1 MRASGAPI
9 WAGSARHRRGN
20 VPSAFA
26 VVIGMPARILRDQA
40 LHTTRSARMMPA
52 MRRSV
57 VRLGVILAALT
68 LFGPLQA
75 SAPVA
80 PTPVSLAPLDT
91 NLVARVDLTGIQHS
105 PLIEALRSAYHR
117 ELGIVETLMG
127 LFVGF
132 VPQDVASAWLFAS
145 EPHRG
150 VLLLEGAFSA
160 EDIANKLARFDGL
173 ETREVA
179 GVRHVSRMVETRN
192 GRVTVFAV
200 LSDRLLALG
209 DEQAMG
215 RLFAAWRG
223 ELKTL
228 PSTEPALQRVAG
240 ANGHLSA
247 TLRDPASWP
256 ELDAQAA
263 ELIDQTWLQ
272 AQFTDDLRI
281 ELDLHAVDALAAEA
295 LENIIRGWLLIEQ
308 RNPELRSRPTLLN
321 GLESAQL
328 TRQERVVQLAVEL
341 TGEQI
346 AQGLASQGAPGRQD
360 PSNAPSVESAPAGP

>member
-1 MRASGAPI
+1 MQVINAHHPALRQ
-9 WAGSARHRRGN
+9 RR
-20 VPSAFA
+20 
-26 VVIGMPARILRDQA
+26 PARIMPTMRLSFLR
-40 LHTTRSARMMPA
+40 LSA
-52 MRRSV
+52 
-57 VRLGVILAALT
+57 ILTALT
-68 LFGPLQA
+68 LSGPLQA

-80 PTPVSLAPLDT
+80 PSPTSLAPLDT
-91 NLVARVDLTGIQHS
+91 NLVAHVDLTGIQRS
-105 PLIEALRSAYHR
+105 PLIETLRGTYHR

-145 EPHRG
+145 EPQRG
-150 VLLLEGAFSA
+150 VLLLEGVFSS
-160 EDIANKLARFDGL
+160 EDIASKLDHLDGL
-173 ETREVA
+173 QTRKVA
-179 GVRHVSRMVETRN
+179 GVRHVSRMVETRS

-223 ELKTL
+223 ELETL
-228 PSTEPALQRVAG
+228 PATEPALQRVAR

-256 ELDAQAA
+256 ELDARAA
-263 ELIDQTWLQ
+263 QLIDQTWLQ

-281 ELDLHAVDALAAEA
+281 ELDLRAVDALAAEA
-295 LENIIRGWLLIEQ
+295 LENIVRGWLLIEQ
-308 RNPELRSRPTLLN
+308 RDPELRSRPALRS
-321 GLESAQL
+321 GLESAQI
-328 TRQERVVQLAVEL
+328 TRQERTLQLAVEF

-346 AQGLASQGAPGRQD
+346 AQGLASQGRRGPGDAPT
-360 PSNAPSVESAPAGP
+360 VESAPAGP